1 MLAANEEVVL
11 GLIFYLAMPCIFGA
25 ICASIANGRGRSG
38 LGWFFVGFFAGCI
51 GLILVL
57 VLPDLKVQEAERRRQ
72 EQENRRL
79 REALSKERQV
89 ADQRHGHIE
98 RRLTVHDQAIGVD
111 TSAPPALADAAAAPA
126 LPASASGARWYYARG
141 KERMGPVSEET
152 VRHLLQAGAIRGD
165 TLVWREGMAD
175 WTKAAGV
182 DEFRGDV
189 A

>member
-1 MLAANEEVVL
+1 MLADSDAFVLLFALLFKVV
-11 GLIFYLAMPCIFGA
+11 FGA
-25 ICASIANGRGRSG
+25 ICAGIANGRGRNAA
-38 LGWFFVGFFAGCI
+38 GWFFVGLFLDCL

-57 VLPDLKVQEAERRRQ
+57 VLPDLKVQQAERMRH

-79 REALSKERQV
+79 REALAKERQV
-89 ADQRHGHIE
+89 ADQRHGHVE
-98 RRLTVHDQAIGVD
+98 RRLGVHDQAIGVD
-111 TSAPPALADAAAAPA
+111 TSSPPALADSAAAPA

-182 DEFRGDV
+182 DEVRGDV

>member
-1 MLAANEEVVL
+1 MIAQSDAA
-11 GLIFYLAMPCIFGA
+11 GALIAIFFYVIWGVA
-25 ICASIANGRGRSG
+25 CAAIANSRGRNAA
-38 LGWFFVGFFAGCI
+38 GWFFIGLFTTCI
-51 GLILVL
+51 GLVLVL

-98 RRLTVHDQAIGVD
+98 RRLSVHDQAIGVD
-111 TSAPPALADAAAAPA
+111 TSATPALADAAAAPA

>member
-1 MLAANEEVVL
+1 MLAQSEAL
-11 GLIFYLAMPCIFGA
+11 GFLIAIVWHLVWGGA
-25 ICASIANGRGRSG
+25 CAAIASNRGRNV
-38 LGWFFVGFFAGCI
+38 LGWFCIGFVTTCI
-51 GLILVL
+51 GLVLVL

-79 REALSKERQV
+79 REALAKERQV

-98 RRLTVHDQAIGVD
+98 RRLSVHDQAIGVD
-111 TSAPPALADAAAAPA
+111 TSSPPALADAAAAPA
-126 LPASASGARWYYARG
+126 LPARAGGARWYYARG

-175 WTKAAGV
+175 WSKAAAV

>member
-1 MLAANEEVVL
+1 MLAQSEAFPILFAIFFYVVW
-11 GLIFYLAMPCIFGA
+11 GVA
-25 ICASIANGRGRSG
+25 CAAIANSRGRNAA
-38 LGWFFVGFFAGCI
+38 GWFFIGLFTQCL

-57 VLPDLKVQEAERRRQ
+57 VLPDLKVQQAERLRH

-79 REALSKERQV
+79 REALAKERQV

-126 LPASASGARWYYARG
+126 LPANASGARWYYARG

-165 TLVWREGMAD
+165 TLVWREGMTD
-175 WTKAAGV
+175 WTKAAAV

>member
-1 MLAANEEVVL
+1 MLASDPEVVI
-11 GLIFYLAMPCIFGA
+11 GLIFYLLMPCIFGA
-25 ICASIANGRGRSG
+25 ICAGIANGRGRSG
-38 LGWFFVGFFAGCI
+38 VGWFFIGFFAGCI

-57 VLPDLKVQEAERRRQ
+57 VLPDLKVQEAEKLRQ
-72 EQENRRL
+72 LQENRRL
-79 REALSKERQV
+79 REALAKERQV
-89 ADQRHGHIE
+89 ADQRQGHVE
-98 RRLTVHDQAIGVD
+98 RRLGVHDQALGVD
-111 TSAPPALADAAAAPA
+111 TANAPALGDAAATPA
-126 LPASASGARWYYARG
+126 LPATASGARWYYARG

-165 TLVWREGMAD
+165 TLIWREGMAD